1 MINIVGKPTAIVKPC
16 NPVISESRFGGP
28 FEPSPNLDIQEP
40 DEVLKASCEISK
52 SLSKETCNKQETFE
66 DLKPQ
71 EITTSIQ
78 KETDIL
84 LSSATQK
91 GSETAELDIGLSV
104 HNSPFLENTTM
115 HDEGNLK
122 KYEID

>member
-16 NPVISESRFGGP
+16 NPVIAESRFGGP
-28 FEPSPNLDIQEP
+28 FEPSPNLDIQKP

-91 GSETAELDIGLSV
+91 GSEIAELDIGLTV
-104 HNSPFLENTTM
+104 HNSPFLENTNM
-115 HDEGNLK
+115 HDEGNFK